1 MKLDRNLN
9 LVMRLADDK
18 GDFVVHAVP
27 LPTELYSANFRV
39 LRTAYEDMTDGGI
52 KSAINLAV
60 VILKEAASTH
70 RREKEI
76 QDLLTELANATT
88 IIRGKSVLLNHSDL
102 DADVKQEVLNRLVF
116 FIVWEYFVLPTEK
129 SAFLEATS
137 SALSVEKSGLT
148 VSEILSS
155 NTTQTDGSTTT
166 LTESELTTSLE
177 QSHPI

>member
-1 MKLDRNLN
+1 MKLNRNLN
-9 LVMRLADDK
+9 LVMKLEDDK
-18 GDFVVHAVP
+18 GEFVTHTVP

-60 VILKEAASTH
+60 VILKEAAITH

-76 QDLLTELANATT
+76 QDLLSELAGATT
-88 IIRGKSVLLNHSDL
+88 VIRGKSVLLNHSDL
-102 DADVKQEVLNRLVF
+102 DDDVKQEVLNRLVF

-129 SAFLEATS
+129 TAFLEATS

-148 VSEILSS
+148 VSEISS
-155 NTTQTDGSTTT
+155 LNTTQKDGSTMT
-166 LTESELTTSLE
+166 LTENEPTISLE

>member
-1 MKLDRNLN
+1 MKLE
-9 LVMRLADDK
+9 DDK
-18 GDFVVHAVP
+18 GEFVTHTVP

-60 VILKEAASTH
+60 VILKDAAATH
-70 RREKEI
+70 RRENEI
-76 QDLLTELANATT
+76 HNLLTELASATT
-88 IIRGKSVLLNHSDL
+88 VIRGKSVLLNHSDL
-102 DADVKQEVLNRLVF
+102 DDDIKQEVMNRLVF

-155 NTTQTDGSTTT
+155 STTQTDGSTMI
-166 LTESELTTSLE
+166 LTEKEHTISLE